1 MRQWADVFLDR
12 IGLQRPVLCPVNDR
26 SAPCFRGTIV
36 VEPHWCGRAGVRD
49 VGRERVKHMPGSGG
63 HAVGDHSRDGVDE
76 GPVDPDLLNPT
87 PQSNASA
94 EDLQTREFSDLVRT
108 MAAELHRFASSR
120 LGPNVAEDVVS
131 DVFVVVWRRWEVMP
145 ADRDGRRAW
154 VFEVTKRTILDAS
167 AREARRRRLLVR
179 VARVDERALEQPGDA
194 LVAREA
200 VDALLE
206 VLPEGQR
213 EALRLTAI
221 DGLSAREAAQS
232 LGVSA
237 TAITT
242 RLHRARRALQAWLA
256 EGPEEVEP

>member
-1 MRQWADVFLDR
+1 MRQWADVFLGR
-12 IGLQRPVLCPVNDR
+12 IGLQRPVLCPVNHR
-26 SAPCFRGTIV
+26 HAPCFHGTIV
-36 VEPHWCGRAGVRD
+36 VEPHWCGGAGVRD

-63 HAVGDHSRDGVDE
+63 HAVGDHTRDGVDE
-76 GPVDPDLLNPT
+76 GPADDDLLDPT
-87 PQSNASA
+87 PRSDASA
-94 EDLQTREFSDLVRT
+94 DDLQTREFSELVRT
-108 MAAELHRFASSR
+108 MAVELHRFASSR
-120 LGPNVAEDVVS
+120 LGPIMAEDVVS
-131 DVFVVVWRRWEVMP
+131 DVFLVVWRRWDVMP
-145 ADRDGRRAW
+145 ADHDGRRAW

-167 AREARRRRLLVR
+167 AREARRRRLIVR
-179 VARVDERALEQPGDA
+179 VARADERAPEQPGDA
-194 LVAREA
+194 LVARVA

-256 EGPEEVEP
+256 EEFEVEP